1 VIYRRGMAGDERTID
16 VDARTLRA
24 IAHPL
29 RMRMLGILRTEG
41 PATATSLAAR
51 LGESSGTTSWHL
63 RQLAEHGFIE
73 EDTER
78 GSRRDR
84 WWRAAHEFTRVRP
97 EEFLDDPENAGAV
110 AAFLFEAMSIY
121 YRQATNFI
129 ANLRSWNREWVKA
142 ADMSDFQLSLTAPE
156 LTELRKELHEVVGRH
171 TRGRKPDDEA
181 VRVQLQ
187 LFPRRQP

>member
-1 VIYRRGMAGDERTID
+1 MAGEKRTID

-29 RMRMLGILRTEG
+29 RMRMLGLLRTEG

-73 EDTER
+73 EDPER

-84 WWRAAHEFTRVRP
+84 WWRATHEYTNVELAR
-97 EEFLDDPENAGAV
+97 FLDNPEDAGV
-110 AAFLFEAMSIY
+110 ASIFLHEAASIY
-121 YRQATNFI
+121 YG
-129 ANLRSWNREWVKA
+129 KA
-142 ADMSDFQLSLTAPE
+142 
-156 LTELRKELHEVVGRH
+156 
-171 TRGRKPDDEA
+171 
-181 VRVQLQ
+181 
-187 LFPRRQP
+187 